1 MLAWGALYF
10 AGLILIAVGFT
21 GGMETRKLYWGLYVM
36 AGLKPL
42 IIAPPPPWPKRG
54 AKKGTRKT
62 GF

>member
-36 AGLKPL
+36 AGITLV
-42 IIAPPPPWPKRG
+42 IIAL
-54 AKKGTRKT
+54 TRLA
-62 GF
+62 